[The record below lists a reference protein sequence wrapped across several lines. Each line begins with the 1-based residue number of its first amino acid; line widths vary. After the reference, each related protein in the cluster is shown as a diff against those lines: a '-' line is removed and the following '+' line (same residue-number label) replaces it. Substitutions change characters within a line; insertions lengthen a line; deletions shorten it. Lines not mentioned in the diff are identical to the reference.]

1 MQQSDTNNNRVYSL
15 DFIRVIACM
24 GICWLHYRL
33 FLCPQGVFFGN
44 RLINEEELGW
54 EFKFFVEVFFG
65 LSGYLSFSQIE
76 KIRQGRSFSQY
87 YKIKLIRILPMLT
100 IGTILYEIMVAVMV
114 ENSRFIRDDFSAP
127 SLWGIISSSI
137 GIQEGWGFINSRI
150 NMESWYLD
158 VLLLCFAFFYFIVW
172 ISMKLNVKVN
182 ILFGIMII
190 IGCTASSYSFSIPF
204 LNSQDGRGY
213 EAFFTGLLLATHV
226 SRKGVRIKD
235 AILSGFILFVY
246 GMYHVFW
253 PELLFFGRYHLMAL
267 LVTPA
272 LIVFMETSIMK
283 KIFLWKYWETLG
295 KITFST
301 YILHVVLIFAIFNLE
316 TRLRL
321 SIDYAHEVMLI
332 AFIILAF
339 TIGAVAYFAIEK
351 PVTKFL
357 LKAT

>member
-1 MQQSDTNNNRVYSL
+1 MGKNDSNNNRIYSL
-15 DFIRVIACM
+15 DFIRVIACV

-65 LSGYLSFSQIE
+65 LSGYLSYSQIE

-87 YKIKLIRILPMLT
+87 YKTKLIRILPMLA
-100 IGTILYEIMVAVMV
+100 IGTILYEIMVALMV
-114 ENSRFIRDDFSAP
+114 KNGRCIRDDFSTP
-127 SLWGIISSSI
+127 SLWGILSSCF
-137 GIQEGWGFINSRI
+137 GVQEGWGFVSSRI

-172 ISMKLNVKVN
+172 ISKKLDVNVN
-182 ILFGIMII
+182 IILGVMVI

-213 EAFFTGLLLATHV
+213 EAFFTGVLLAAHV

-235 AILSGFILFVY
+235 TIIAGCILFVY
-246 GMYHVFW
+246 GIYHVFW

-272 LIVFMETSIMK
+272 LILFMESPIMK
-283 KIFLWKYWETLG
+283 KIFLWKCWGTLG
-295 KITFST
+295 KITFCT

-316 TRLRL
+316 TKLNL

-339 TIGAVAYFAIEK
+339 TIGAVAYFVIEK

-357 LKAT
+357 MN